1 MKKGTLIEIIL
12 ANIGGLF
19 FAIGLCLLCISDWNL
34 FSFGIVLTLIGI
46 FNLVAII
53 PLYKNL
59 YKLEKMKW
67 RKVFIRFV
75 VFTIALI
82 IGFGITQ
89 IISKQ
94 NIILGIV
101 IWAVG
106 LIISVLSYP
115 TYQYYRIDK
124 MKLLK
129 TSMGVI
135 GSVFLAIGL
144 LMTFIRFGNLM
155 IYGTIAGVIG
165 VIFLL
170 IFVFLHRKDHQDFY
184 YVDLKFVMLIIVE
197 LIGGATTVFG
207 ILKVFN
213 SGLNIIDSR
222 ALVVDLLS
230 CSIGFIVC
238 SIAIPTFIYIKSN
251 DIEDKGI
258 KIDLSSKEIN
268 YPVKNLIM
276 LFFIY
281 GFVGWLM
288 EFISFGI
295 TSGHFANRGFLHLPI
310 LPIYGFGGV
319 VVTMIF
325 SKNQRYVFIKSALIF
340 TVLEYITSYILEKI
354 FKLRWWD
361 YSNNPLNINGRVC
374 LLNCLI
380 FGLGGY
386 IIVKFISPSLNIKLN
401 SKKSKNTVIFNT
413 LLVIITV
420 VDFIYTLFN
429 LNVGLGI
436 TQY

>member
-1 MKKGTLIEIIL
+1 
-12 ANIGGLF
+12 
-19 FAIGLCLLCISDWNL
+19 
-34 FSFGIVLTLIGI
+34 
-46 FNLVAII
+46 
-53 PLYKNL
+53 
-59 YKLEKMKW
+59 
-67 RKVFIRFV
+67 
-75 VFTIALI
+75 
-82 IGFGITQ
+82 
-89 IISKQ
+89 
-94 NIILGIV
+94 
-101 IWAVG
+101 
-106 LIISVLSYP
+106 
-115 TYQYYRIDK
+115 

-135 GSVFLAIGL
+135 GSVLLAIGL

-155 IYGTIAGVIG
+155 IYGTIVGVIG

-170 IFVFLHRKDHQDFY
+170 IFAFLHRKDHQDFY

-288 EFISFGI
+288 EFVSFGI